1 MRVFYTTYILP
12 NSLPYFRQNED
23 VIIAGIICF
32 HEITL
37 TRMGQAARSA
47 FKKLLCSDALTKDA
61 YVLLVT
67 TGWEK
72 VGSAIGKKREED
84 LRKWMIRIRSGAKMT
99 RFQPPKI
106 STSMILDILLH
117 KPSICVQA
125 LVDQQRPTK
134 NTNGAMDWLRKA
146 FTADFN
152 TVMTH

>member
-23 VIIAGIICF
+23 MIIAGIICF

-37 TRMGQAARSA
+37 TRMGWAARSA

-67 TGWEK
+67 TRWEE
-72 VGSAIGKKREED
+72 VGLAIGKKREED
-84 LRKWMIRIRSGAKMT
+84 LRKGMIRIRSGAKMT
-99 RFQPPKI
+99 RFQPPKT
-106 STSMILDILLH
+106 STSMIFDILLH
-117 KPSICVQA
+117 KPSVCVQA

-146 FTADFN
+146 FTGAL
-152 TVMTH
+152 TL